1 MKFGSVRTWHI
12 WPLSLA
18 LVLTATIAGGVHI
31 QAQSSAA
38 LAIITPAA
46 VLAAHPG
53 QLLTLNV
60 AVLSGNYPNGVGLI
74 GKDPIAFAGPVAV
87 SGKSVALALAIPSS
101 LPLGSYSITAA
112 GTDSNGAFQLS
123 KPVFVDVEWADAP
136 TSLIVD
142 PNSVSSWKAG
152 DSLPLTVVGVFSDG
166 KKFDVTRSTKLK
178 INSENTAVA
187 SVQSGVLAAV
197 GAGQTV
203 IDLQFESVSAK
214 IIVTVPS
221 ANQIGGN
228 RPEKT
233 ASRISRITAAR
244 GEITC
249 HGHCGSARLHTR
261 RNASCRCARYSRPGE
276 LEVLDPQA

>member
-12 WPLSLA
+12 CPLSLA

-101 LPLGSYSITAA
+101 LPL
-112 GTDSNGAFQLS
+112 D
-123 KPVFVDVEWADAP
+123 
-136 TSLIVD
+136 
-142 PNSVSSWKAG
+142 
-152 DSLPLTVVGVFSDG
+152 
-166 KKFDVTRSTKLK
+166 
-178 INSENTAVA
+178 
-187 SVQSGVLAAV
+187 
-197 GAGQTV
+197 
-203 IDLQFESVSAK
+203 
-214 IIVTVPS
+214 
-221 ANQIGGN
+221 
-228 RPEKT
+228 
-233 ASRISRITAAR
+233 
-244 GEITC
+244 
-249 HGHCGSARLHTR
+249 
-261 RNASCRCARYSRPGE
+261 
-276 LEVLDPQA
+276 